1 MTMGFWNNLGRR
13 LYNFD
18 RRLSGNTYKA
28 VNFLESVPPFS
39 GLQAAKNDYMHESK
53 HARVDHGG
61 FRENYAGRIIGAGSP
76 ISFALSLINPL
87 LGICGLVATT
97 IVAGTSQYFHH
108 LDEHHSYDPTALE
121 LAVYKN
127 CIEKK
132 RDPANS
138 LKRWK
143 GDDLFRRKL
152 DFIAERKGWN
162 KPVQSS
168 VE

>member
-1 MTMGFWNNLGRR
+1 MGFWRNLGRR

-18 RRLSGNTYKA
+18 RRLSGNAYKA

-39 GLQAAKNDYMHESK
+39 GLQAAKNDYMNESR
-53 HARVDHGG
+53 HVRATHTD
-61 FRENYAGRIIGAGSP
+61 FRKNYAGRIIGAGSP
-76 ISFALSLINPL
+76 ISLALSLINPVWSFV
-87 LGICGLVATT
+87 GLVATT
-97 IVAGTSQYFHH
+97 ITAGASQYFHH
-108 LDEHHSYDPTALE
+108 LDEHASHDPTALE
-121 LAVYKN
+121 LAVYRN

-152 DFIAERKGWN
+152 DFIAERRGWN
-162 KPVQSS
+162 KPIQNS